1 MNNTKRNPCEEFS
14 NKMWLYVDKS
24 LEEKEMNFWNVHLES
39 CEICKKLLN
48 ESLGATNSYDSIPLE
63 DLPGRDYQRLIN
75 KAAARAVINNNST
88 RTVEIPERR
97 SLLEIIGIY
106 RLTFGGAVVVG
117 ALIFFL
123 ITFIKD
129 PKIPEINNEIPKRLL
144 SWDNEKVSERLSD
157 IEDQIISLKID
168 DWDIYLVKSN
178 RKEKWSNAVRS
189 IKKQIRKMKK
199 QADSP
204 AM

>member
-24 LEEKEMNFWNVHLES
+24 LEEKEMTFWNVHLES

-63 DLPGRDYQRLIN
+63 DLTDRDYQRLIN
-75 KAAARAVINNNST
+75 KTAARAVINNNST